1 MVPNGFSYIPM
12 GGPMVTVTDGAVVVR
27 PVTGLLARV
36 YI

>member
-12 GGPMVTVTDGAVVVR
+12 GGPMVTVTAWAVVVR

>member
-1 MVPNGFSYIPM
+1 MVPNGFSGIPM
-12 GGPMVTVTDGAVVVR
+12 GGPMVTVTAGAVAVR

>member
-12 GGPMVTVTDGAVVVR
+12 GAPMVAVTAGAVAVR